1 MLELLKE
8 LDITLSTG
16 INHWHGP
23 TTDIIFNLISE
34 RLTWLP
40 LYAILALYMYRTYG
54 LKVFVVMLF
63 SIGIAIA
70 ASDQISVAMKYGFE
84 RLRPCHELG
93 VMTLLHLPAG
103 CGGQFGFVS
112 SHAANTASVAMLA
125 SLFSKNKWISIIFVC
140 YAILNSYSRV
150 YLGKHYVG
158 DVVGGITL
166 GIVVGLT
173 VFWIYKKILPLV
185 LKPTI

>member
-23 TTDIIFNLISE
+23 TTDIIFTLISE

-40 LYAILALYMYRTYG
+40 LYGILAFYLYRSYG
-54 LKVFVVMLF
+54 PKVFVVMLF

-70 ASDQISVAMKYGFE
+70 ASDQISVALKFGFE
-84 RLRPCHELG
+84 RLRPCHEPG

-112 SHAANTASVAMLA
+112 SHAANTAAVALLA

-158 DVVGGITL
+158 DVVGGVSL
-166 GIVVGLT
+166 GIVISLAIYS
-173 VFWIYKKILPLV
+173 IYKKILPLV